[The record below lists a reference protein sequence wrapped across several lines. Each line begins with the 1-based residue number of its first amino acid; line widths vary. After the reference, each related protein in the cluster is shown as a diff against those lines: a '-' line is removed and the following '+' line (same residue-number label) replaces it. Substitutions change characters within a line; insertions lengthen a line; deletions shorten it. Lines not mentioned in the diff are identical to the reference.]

1 LQYLKILSIIAPVLL
16 NTIMDKNIFD
26 EAEIQELL
34 AENSINLLNNFIA
47 EYGANAVSIDKQR
60 SLLEICTLENREDLA
75 MHLINMPG
83 IDLDYQDI
91 NGYSALHFAVQMNSL
106 VLVDT
111 LIAGKAKV
119 NATDRYGNSPL
130 YKSVTEKV
138 NPAIVIRLLE
148 SGADVEQQN
157 DFGYSP
163 MRVINDNMPDIKQ
176 WIALNR
182 K

>member
-1 LQYLKILSIIAPVLL
+1 
-16 NTIMDKNIFD
+16 MDKNILD
-26 EAEIQELL
+26 DVELQELL
-34 AENSINLLNNFIA
+34 AANSINLLEDFIA
-47 EYGANAVSIDKQR
+47 EYGVNAVSVEKQR
-60 SLLEICTLENREDLA
+60 SLLEICILEGREELA
-75 MHLINMPG
+75 MHLIDVPG
-83 IDLDYQDI
+83 IDLDYQDT

-106 VLVDT
+106 GLVVRK
-111 LIAGKAKV
+111 IEV
-119 NATDRYGNSPL
+119 NTTDRYGNSPL

-148 SGADVEQQN
+148 NGADIEQKN

-163 MRVINDNMPDIKQ
+163 MRVINTNMPDIKQ

>member
-1 LQYLKILSIIAPVLL
+1 M
-16 NTIMDKNIFD
+16 NKNIFD
-26 EAEIQELL
+26 DVELQDVL
-34 AENSINLLNNFIA
+34 VVNSINTLNDFIA
-47 EYGANAVSIDKQR
+47 EYGVNAVFIDKQR
-60 SLLEICTLENREDLA
+60 SLLEICILKGREKLA
-75 MHLINMPG
+75 MHLIDFTDV
-83 IDLDYQDI
+83 DLDYQDA
-91 NGYSALHFAVQMNSL
+91 NGYTALHFAVQMNSL

-111 LIAGKAKV
+111 LIAGKAKI

-163 MRVINDNMPDIKQ
+163 MCVINDNMPDIKQ